1 MIDLIGQKVAV
12 LQCTDK
18 GIVGAKGIFA
28 LETMKTITIVS
39 GRSKR
44 TMPKLGTVIQLQ
56 DGGRII
62 VGDELEGRLEDR
74 LARGAKA

>member
-1 MIDLIGQKVAV
+1 MIGLIGQRVAV
-12 LQCTDK
+12 LQCPDK
-18 GIVGAKGIFA
+18 GVVGTRGIFA

-44 TMPKLGTVIQLQ
+44 TMPKVGTVLQLQ
-56 DGGRII
+56 DSGDLV
-62 VGDELEGRLEDR
+62 VGDELVGRLEDR